1 MGCCLEGVI
10 NSKKKSRVQLQYKIN
25 QEYNDTQKN
34 NNSKIQNLQ
43 NSHPFKDED
52 NQEVAN
58 ASISRRQ
65 SKTSSVIEI
74 QKKQE
79 STVLKEQGNNFFKQ
93 NKFLEAIKC
102 YSAAISL
109 FPDSVYYS
117 NRAQCFRQL
126 SNWAEVLKDS
136 CEAIRLDHENYKAYN
151 LKGMSQVMLS
161 KEMDIMSDQWELFNV
176 QGIKSMQ
183 KALDLINEIRKN
195 QDFQLISSIQT
206 NISKANQILNLKRAE
221 KLQRKKNKSKNLI
234 NKLIENDNSLIIDRS
249 EIENFLERKFQK
261 KDQRPPDAFTCIF
274 TLDLMVNPVITSS
287 GLSYEKS
294 LLEDHVKVN
303 GDVDPTTRAQ
313 INFKKCIENKDLK
326 SAIQDFKSKNID
338 SEFSTNYHQITF

>member
-10 NSKKKSRVQLQYKIN
+10 NSKKKSR
-25 QEYNDTQKN
+25 EYNDTQKN

-161 KEMDIMSDQWELFNV
+161 KEMDIMSDQWELFN
-176 QGIKSMQ
+176 
-183 KALDLINEIRKN
+183 
-195 QDFQLISSIQT
+195 T